1 MTQQG
6 AHRATMQVMRQL
18 ETVSVVEALEDE
30 LARGILDG
38 EFAAG
43 EHLRE
48 IELSEQYQVGR
59 HTLRAAFDGL
69 VRRGLLQRARNRGVF
84 VRQFTQQDMAQIYE
98 LRTALEVQAF
108 RTLAARRTVPAAAR
122 EAIARYRTLNSR
134 SPRRLVVEAD
144 LAFHRAIVVAT
155 GNPRLVRVHEDLQAE
170 IELCLAQLAQSYA
183 KVREL
188 AAQHGELL
196 EAIESGRPAKAEDA
210 IRGHLENATA
220 WLIEHVASPQAAPAP
235 SSP

>member
-1 MTQQG
+1 M
-6 AHRATMQVMRQL
+6 RVMRQL
-18 ETVSVVEALEDE
+18 ETVSIVEALEDE
-30 LARGILDG
+30 LARRILDG
-38 EFAAG
+38 EFAPG

-48 IELSEQYQVGR
+48 IELSAQYQVGR

-84 VRQFTQQDMAQIYE
+84 VRQFTPQDMAEIYE
-98 LRTALEVQAF
+98 LRTALEAQAF
-108 RTLAARRTVPAAAR
+108 RTLAARRSVPEAAR

-155 GNPRLVRVHEDLQAE
+155 GNSRLARVHEDLQAE
-170 IELCLAQLAQSYA
+170 IELCLAQLAHSYA
-183 KVREL
+183 TVREL

-196 EAIESGRPAKAEDA
+196 EAVESGRPAKAEAA
-210 IRGHLENATA
+210 IREHLENATA
-220 WLIEHVASPQAAPAP
+220 WLIEHVATPQPARAR

>member
-1 MTQQG
+1 M
-6 AHRATMQVMRQL
+6 RLMRQL
-18 ETVSVVEALEDE
+18 ETVSIVEALEDE
-30 LARGILDG
+30 LARRILDG
-38 EFAAG
+38 EFAPG

-84 VRQFTQQDMAQIYE
+84 VRQFTQQDMAEIYE
-98 LRTALEVQAF
+98 LRTALEAQAF
-108 RTLAARRTVPAAAR
+108 RTLAARRSVPDAAR

-155 GNPRLVRVHEDLQAE
+155 GNAPLARVHQDLQAE

-183 KVREL
+183 TAREL
-188 AAQHGELL
+188 ASEHGALL
-196 EAIESGRPAKAEDA
+196 QAIETGRPATAEAA
-210 IRGHLENATA
+210 IREHLERATA
-220 WLIEHVASPQAAPAP
+220 WLIEHVATTAAPQAGTAP
-235 SSP
+235 SP